1 MSIAKIFW
9 NGNSQA
15 VRLPKQFRFSEEYRE
30 VSIRR
35 EGEALILEPKKPRAW
50 PEDFWQAFDGMPEDF
65 ERPEQVRQQRESFE
79 L

>member
-1 MSIAKIFW
+1 MPTAKIFW

-15 VRLPKQFRFSEEYRE
+15 VRLPKQFRFRDEYRE

-35 EGEALILEPKKPRAW
+35 QGEALVLEPKKPRSW
-50 PEDFWQAFDGMPEDF
+50 PAAFWKAFDGMPEDF
-65 ERPEQVRQQRESFE
+65 ERPEPVEQEREPFE